1 MKIARINTPLGIAEI
16 KGDERGLQSIVVS
29 DAYSDTTEVPSVLKK
44 VELQLQEYFIG
55 QRQNFDLEL
64 NLQGTAFQKKVWKAL
79 QDIPFGTT
87 TSYLQLSRNLGD
99 EKAIRAIA
107 AANGKNP
114 IWIVIPCHRVIGSDG
129 SLTGYAGGLFRKK
142 WLLDHENPPK
152 QQRLF

>member
-29 DAYSDTTEVPSVLKK
+29 DAYSDTTEVPLALKK
-44 VELQLQEYFIG
+44 VELQLQEYFKG

-114 IWIVIPCHRVIGSDG
+114 
-129 SLTGYAGGLFRKK
+129 GYFHQA
-142 WLLDHENPPK
+142 
-152 QQRLF
+152 